1 MKFTRRNFLFS
12 LGAVP
17 GITGK
22 SFPAKSAKTAVGPF
36 WQQGARYP
44 RRVPGFGGKILN
56 IEIDRWS
63 TTVSVEYSDGT
74 KGAVNF
80 DRRVTSEQAV
90 KHLAFYD
97 ANRRARYWSPDN
109 PTIIPTVN

>member
-1 MKFTRRNFLFS
+1 MKFTRRNFLFT

-17 GITGK
+17 GIAGK
-22 SFPAKSAKTAVGPF
+22 SYPPAKSAKT
-36 WQQGARYP
+36 RYP

-80 DRRVTSEQAV
+80 DRTVTSEEAV
-90 KHLAFYD
+90 KILNFYD
-97 ANRRARYWSPDN
+97 RNRDARYWSSDGPS
-109 PTIIPTVN
+109 IIW